1 MIQNFPF
8 KIVLGSK
15 SPRRKQLLEDI
26 GLQFE
31 LRTIEVDENYS
42 PELKGEEVALFLS
55 ELKAKAFLGKLADDE
70 LVITSDTIVCMDDI
84 VLGKPSNAREAFEA
98 LSQLSGRSHE
108 VITGVC
114 FLYQDTLHSF
124 SETTEVHFREL
135 ADEEIQHYIENHNPF
150 DKAGSYGIQD
160 WIGKIGVEFI
170 KGSYYNVVGLPVVKL
185 YSELKKMVIN
195 EQ

>member
-55 ELKAKAFLGKLADDE
+55 ELKAKAFLGKVADDE
-70 LVITSDTIVCMDDI
+70 LVITSDTIVCMDEV
-84 VLGKPSNAREAFEA
+84 VLGKPANAREAFEA
-98 LSQLSGRSHE
+98 LSQLSG
-108 VITGVC
+108 VC
-114 FLYQDTLHSF
+114 PT
-124 SETTEVHFREL
+124 
-135 ADEEIQHYIENHNPF
+135 P
-150 DKAGSYGIQD
+150 
-160 WIGKIGVEFI
+160 
-170 KGSYYNVVGLPVVKL
+170 PPP
-185 YSELKKMVIN
+185 
-195 EQ
+195 